1 MYATIEGSSRKGNM
15 NNNSL
20 PELKAFKRAPCL
32 GLSQWENGNLTTNR
46 AQLVLV
52 SFPPSRGPWFL
63 QKETFI
69 IPPAMIAVSIR
80 DRIPDFQRLNSTV
93 S

>member
-1 MYATIEGSSRKGNM
+1 M

-52 SFPPSRGPWFL
+52 RTQPNPVPSLGLPNSGFSL
-63 QKETFI
+63 
-69 IPPAMIAVSIR
+69 
-80 DRIPDFQRLNSTV
+80 RIHLNKNHENIEI
-93 S
+93 

>member
-1 MYATIEGSSRKGNM
+1 M
-15 NNNSL
+15 NNISL

-52 SFPPSRGPWFL
+52 RTQVNPVPVWACQIQVSRY
-63 QKETFI
+63 E
-69 IPPAMIAVSIR
+69 SI
-80 DRIPDFQRLNSTV
+80 
-93 S
+93 